1 MLFFWKA
8 ENLSCG
14 HFDPP
19 ERKLFPVEGSSELVY
34 IWLKP
39 ALSFPCRR
47 CLHRPTVPTEN
58 ESRSWSSPECHSD
71 ADRFLLAV
79 VLFWFSC
86 LLHDSLFGWRKRLL
100 AISQVS
106 FPERG
111 SSQGASLYVSLPEGH
126 GDTASQVT
134 DDPQPPEVLSSFGNL
149 HPNLSPSFLVRLLL
163 VRCWMSRILHVSLSP
178 VIF

>member
-1 MLFFWKA
+1 M
-8 ENLSCG
+8 
-14 HFDPP
+14 
-19 ERKLFPVEGSSELVY
+19 
-34 IWLKP
+34 
-39 ALSFPCRR
+39 
-47 CLHRPTVPTEN
+47 
-58 ESRSWSSPECHSD
+58 
-71 ADRFLLAV
+71 
-79 VLFWFSC
+79 
-86 LLHDSLFGWRKRLL
+86 

-163 VRCWMSRILHVSLSP
+163 VRCWMSGILHVHILKCLCSLLGGISSFSNLVLSIAFYIGSVAGSFFITKKEIEAIIQDYFTHPTPVPCADHCAQALDMECRPLTSHADHFPTDLCSESTVEILSP
-178 VIF
+178 